1 MPSKVS
7 ATASS
12 HALAGHRDAFLD
24 VAMLP
29 QPDDVTCG
37 PTSLHAVYDFLGQA
51 EPLPRLIERVDS
63 LDEGGTL
70 AVFLG
75 IDALQRGLSAR
86 LYSYDFKVFDP
97 TWGPLARD
105 ALIERIKAQ
114 LKFKK
119 GKRFTASS
127 RAYIEFL
134 RLGGEIAFDDLTPD
148 LLDQAFDRR
157 LPVLTGLN
165 ATYLYRSRREY
176 TDRHNHARA
185 DDLRGSVV
193 GHFVVLCG
201 RQGEL
206 VRVADPF
213 YENPLGEG
221 HFYDVDVQR
230 LIRAILLGAITYD
243 ANLLVLARG
252 RLP

>member
-1 MPSKVS
+1 MSKKAVS
-7 ATASS
+7 GVTG
-12 HALAGHRDAFLD
+12 HALAGHRDAFLN

-37 PTSLHAVYDFLGQA
+37 PTCLHAVYDFLGKT
-51 EPLPRLIERVDS
+51 EPLPRLIERVNS
-63 LDEGGTL
+63 LKDGGTL

-75 IDALQRGLSAR
+75 IDALERGYSAR

-97 TWGPLARD
+97 SWRD
-105 ALIERIKAQ
+105 LSNHALMDRLNAQ
-114 LKFKK
+114 LEFKK

-134 RLGGEIAFDDLTPD
+134 ERGGEIAFDDLTPA
-148 LLDQAFDRR
+148 LLDEGFDRQ
-157 LPVLTGLN
+157 LPILTGLN
-165 ATYLYRSRREY
+165 ATYLYGTKREY
-176 TDRHNHARA
+176 TDRHNRA
-185 DDLRGSVV
+185 HDDDLRGTAV

-201 RQGEL
+201 RHGDL
-206 VRVADPF
+206 VRVADPY

-221 HFYDVDVQR
+221 HFYDVKVQR

-243 ANLLVLARG
+243 ANVLVLARG